1 VGPSARTREGA
12 LLERWLAQ
20 CGVTGPLYTIA
31 RRCVFA
37 GAFVSAAQ
45 ADAVDALVA
54 ALEDPRETTF
64 GTGALRC

>member
-1 VGPSARTREGA
+1 
-12 LLERWLAQ
+12 
-20 CGVTGPLYTIA
+20 VTGPLYTIA